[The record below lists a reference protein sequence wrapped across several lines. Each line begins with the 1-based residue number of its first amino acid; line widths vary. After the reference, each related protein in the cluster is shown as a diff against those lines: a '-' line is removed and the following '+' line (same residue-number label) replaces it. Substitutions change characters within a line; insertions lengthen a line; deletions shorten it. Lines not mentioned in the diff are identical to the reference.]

1 MIDGDLLGSYL
12 IMIFRLFLEYFLVS
26 SFKGLT
32 QKNLRKSLKNFIA
45 IDSKVQTI
53 NNINFLEV

>member
-26 SFKGLT
+26 SFKRMT

>member
-32 QKNLRKSLKNFIA
+32 QKNLRKSLKNFIV

>member
-12 IMIFRLFLEYFLVS
+12 IMIFRLFLEYFLVN